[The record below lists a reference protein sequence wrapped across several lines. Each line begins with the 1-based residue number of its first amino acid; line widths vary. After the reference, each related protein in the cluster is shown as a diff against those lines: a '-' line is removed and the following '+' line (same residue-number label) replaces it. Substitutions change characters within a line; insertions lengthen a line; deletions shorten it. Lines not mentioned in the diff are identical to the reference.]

1 MFNYFKEE
9 KDNYGNLDKTLILS
23 KLIKH
28 IVVLIV
34 ALVLIWSSFGT
45 ISAGEKGIKT
55 RFGAVT
61 GKIYDAGLYVKLP
74 FIEKV
79 IPMNVQTQKEQTEAS
94 AASSDLQN
102 VNATIAVNYSVDPT
116 QVATIYK
123 TIGIDF
129 KNRVIDPA
137 IQENVKAV
145 TANFTAEQ
153 LVTKREEVRDQ
164 IQTKLT
170 EKLKTFGILVESF
183 SIVNFNFS
191 PSFNQAI
198 EAKVTAEQNALAAK
212 NKLEQVKYEA
222 QQAVE
227 KATGNASAI
236 RVEANAL
243 QQNPSVL
250 KLREIENQ
258 GKAIEKWNG
267 NLPNVT
273 GGAVPF
279 INVQ

>member
-1 MFNYFKEE
+1 MYEEENKEV
-9 KDNYGNLDKTLILS
+9 KTITKWVIRGVIGLLLLITLF
-23 KLIKH
+23 
-28 IVVLIV
+28 
-34 ALVLIWSSFGT
+34 SSFGT
-45 ISAGEKGIKT
+45 ISAGQKGIKT

-61 GKIYDAGLYVKLP
+61 GKIYDAGLYFKAP
-74 FIEKV
+74 FIESV
-79 IPMNVQTQKEQTEAS
+79 VPMNVQTQKETEAT

-102 VNATIAVNYSVDPT
+102 VSTTIAVNYSVDPT

-123 TIGIDF
+123 TIGVDF

-153 LVTKREEVRDQ
+153 LITKRDEVRDH
-164 IQTKLT
+164 IQVKLT
-170 EKLKTFGILVESF
+170 EKLKTFGIIVESF

-212 NKLEQVKYEA
+212 NKLAQVQFEA

-227 KATGNASAI
+227 EATGKAK
-236 RVEANAL
+236 AL
-243 QQNPSVL
+243 QIEGQALQSNPQVL
-250 KLREIENQ
+250 QIR
-258 GKAIEKWNG
+258 AIEKWNG
-267 NLPNVT
+267 VLPTVT
-273 GGAVPF
+273 GGAMPF
-279 INVQ
+279 INIK

>member
-1 MFNYFKEE
+1 MKYTNTNGELMIAKIV
-9 KDNYGNLDKTLILS
+9 T
-23 KLIKH
+23 H
-28 IVVLIV
+28 AVVLIL
-34 ALVLIWSSFGT
+34 AIVLIFSSFGT
-45 ISAGEKGIKT
+45 VGAGERGIKT

-61 GKIYDAGLYVKLP
+61 GKVFEPGLYFKLP
-74 FIEKV
+74 FIEQV
-79 IPMNVQTQKEQTEAS
+79 VEMNVQTQKDETGAS
-94 AASSDLQN
+94 ASSSDLQM
-102 VNATIAVNYSVDPT
+102 VNTTIAINYSVDPT
-116 QVATIYK
+116 QVTTIYK
-123 TIGIDF
+123 TIGVDF

-153 LVTKREEVRDQ
+153 LVTKREEVRDL
-164 IQTKLT
+164 IQQKITD
-170 EKLKTFGILVESF
+170 KLKTFGILVESF

-191 PSFNQAI
+191 KSFNEAI
-198 EAKVTAEQNALAAK
+198 EAKVTAEQNALASK

-227 KATGNASAI
+227 KAKGNADSI
-236 RVEANAL
+236 RIEASAL
-243 QQNPSVL
+243 QQNPNVL

-258 GKAIEKWNG
+258 SKAIEKWSG

-273 GGAVPF
+273 GGALPF